1 LTSAAAKVLITGG
14 AGFIGFHLAGHLLE
28 QTEARVVLADN
39 LSRGRMDRDLT
50 RLLDQ
55 FPDRVQLHEADLT
68 DRAAYDDLDQDF
80 DQVFHLAAVNGT
92 KWFYQM
98 PQTVLRTN
106 ILSLFWVLDWLQSTD
121 QKPTFCFTSSNEAY
135 AGALEAF
142 GALPLP
148 TPETVPLVVSDPFNP
163 RWSYAG
169 SKLIGEQI
177 VIHTCDALDIPA
189 VIVRPHNFYGP
200 RAGFDHVIPEL
211 CQRVARR
218 EDPFVLF
225 GAEQT
230 RTFCY
235 IDDAVSAIASL
246 VNHTVPGTGASV
258 YNVGGT
264 EEVTMA
270 ELAEKVFRTAGWQPR
285 SIEQRSAPTGSVSR
299 RKPDITKIRNAIGWT
314 PRVSLDEGLRSTFA
328 WYALQAD
335 LPDA

>member
-1 LTSAAAKVLITGG
+1 MIAAAPKVLITGG
-14 AGFIGFHLAGHLLE
+14 AGFIGVHLARHLLK

-39 LSRGRMDRDLT
+39 LSRGRIDRDLA
-50 RLLDQ
+50 RLLEQ
-55 FPDRVQLHEADLT
+55 FQDRVQLYEADLT
-68 DRAAYDDLDQDF
+68 DRSAFDDLDQDF

-106 ILSLFWVLDWLQSTD
+106 ILSLFWMLEWLRSTG
-121 QKPTFCFTSSNEAY
+121 QRPRFCFTSSNEAY

-142 GALPLP
+142 GELPLP
-148 TPETVPLVVSDPFNP
+148 TPETVPLVIADPFNP

-169 SKLIGEQI
+169 SKLAGEQI
-177 VIHTCDALDIPA
+177 VIHTCQSLGIPA

-211 CQRVARR
+211 CQRIARR

-246 VNHTVPGTGASV
+246 VNHTIPGTGTRV

-270 ELAEKVFRTAGWQPR
+270 ELAERLFRTAGWRPR
-285 SIEQRSAPTGSVSR
+285 VIEQRAAPPGSVSR
-299 RKPDITKIRNAIGWT
+299 RKPDIAKIRRDVGWA
-314 PRVSLDEGLRSTFA
+314 PQVSLEDGLRPTFA
-328 WYALQAD
+328 WYAVQTDLQD
-335 LPDA
+335 D